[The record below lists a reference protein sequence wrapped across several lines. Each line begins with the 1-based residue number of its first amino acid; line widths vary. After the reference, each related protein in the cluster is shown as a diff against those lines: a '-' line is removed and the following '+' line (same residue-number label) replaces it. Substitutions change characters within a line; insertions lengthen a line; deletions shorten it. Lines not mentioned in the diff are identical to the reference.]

1 MRRIPEHTRDPTEH
15 GSGMA
20 ATPDAFRGGLP
31 GTLRPEHP
39 PANPEDGLAQ
49 SARVRPTSMQSIT
62 TRVHRA
68 AADESNR
75 SAPIA

>member
-1 MRRIPEHTRDPTEH
+1 
-15 GSGMA
+15 MA

-49 SARVRPTSMQSIT
+49 SARVRSSPDIHAVHQHMHANA
-62 TRVHRA
+62 RRLHRA
-68 AADESNR
+68 AADEPNR
-75 SAPIA
+75 SAPLA